1 MGARYFRYSGCLHS
15 KPLHSK
21 TQSRP
26 ALTTIILAT
35 PRSLPKAANLSGR
48 VAVLDIAFASNAGGM
63 SFEKVTGK
71 FITQLGSRLA
81 LWVDHHDSDY
91 HAQFAGDSRFVLHRK
106 AEHGACPELIT
117 PALVAG
123 AGQIDCIVCHHDF
136 DGLMSAAKWLRGGYE
151 CYAGA
156 DTDAFAID
164 TCSAQPSDL
173 AQAIQR
179 SILTQAKNRDW
190 LLRIVDFLVDGAK
203 NPEMLAEIEQMGR
216 LYRQLQQ
223 AAAALAM
230 QFVPAAK
237 DTVLVTVPPDWPS
250 YDRTHLLLLGQSQA
264 RIAAV
269 LDRDTLT
276 FAAHYKSGINFLT
289 LFALSGGMPTVVSVN
304 AKDLD
309 WTMAAIDARLDGA

>member
-1 MGARYFRYSGCLHS
+1 MQAGNTKSTSEILAKSV
-15 KPLHSK
+15 
-21 TQSRP
+21 
-26 ALTTIILAT
+26 ILAT
-35 PRSLPKAANLSGR
+35 PRSLPKAASLPGR
-48 VAVLDIAFASNAGGM
+48 VVVLDIAFASNAGGM

-71 FITQLGSRLA
+71 FITELGPRLA
-81 LWVDHHDSDY
+81 LWVDHHDSDH
-91 HAQFAGDSRFVLHRK
+91 HAQFANDPRFVLHRK

-117 PALVAG
+117 PALVAS
-123 AGQIDCIVCHHDF
+123 AGHIDSIVCHNDF
-136 DGLMSAAKWLRGGYE
+136 DGLMSAAKWLRAGHE

-156 DTDAFAID
+156 DSDAFAID

-173 AQAIQR
+173 AQTIQR
-179 SILTQAKNRDW
+179 SILTQAKNRGW
-190 LLRIVDFLVDGAK
+190 LLRIVAFLAGGAE
-203 NPEMLAEIEQMGR
+203 NAETLGEIELAGR
-216 LYRQLQQ
+216 PYRQLQQ

-230 QFVPAAK
+230 QFVRAAK

-289 LFALSGGMPTVVSVN
+289 LFGLSGGMPTVVSVK
-304 AKDLD
+304 ATDLD
-309 WTMAAIDARLDGA
+309 WAMAAIDAHFAAL